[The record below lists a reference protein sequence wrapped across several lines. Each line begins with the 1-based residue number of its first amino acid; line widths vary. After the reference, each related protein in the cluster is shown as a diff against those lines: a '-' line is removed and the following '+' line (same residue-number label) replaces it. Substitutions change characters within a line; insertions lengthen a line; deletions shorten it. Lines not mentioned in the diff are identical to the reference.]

1 MAFTCTAGAVSM
13 GSFSLIR
20 GVRKSIKG
28 CVVPMSWL
36 STYSMEQIG
45 KKISDNKQQNQAS
58 LTQEYPLLI
67 ESTRART
74 LLEGNLA
81 QWE

>member
-1 MAFTCTAGAVSM
+1 M

-45 KKISDNKQQNQAS
+45 KKIRISDNKQQNQAS

-67 ESTRART
+67 ESTRARG